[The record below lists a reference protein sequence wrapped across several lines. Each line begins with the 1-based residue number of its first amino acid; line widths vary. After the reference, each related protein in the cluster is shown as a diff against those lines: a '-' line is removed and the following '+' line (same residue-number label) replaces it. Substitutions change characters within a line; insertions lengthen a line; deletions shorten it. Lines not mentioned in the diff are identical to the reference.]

1 MFKMVSWLITLSVAM
16 NLLGATVA
24 FSQVTDSPPADPT
37 TYELVHARLSVSPT
51 GSSSN
56 KIEVEFGK
64 DFPTGPNA
72 ELLGRPG
79 SWVVRTVALIATTVN
94 LPGGPINEIPGDE
107 RRYQPIQVRLSAPN
121 QKLVELTLG
130 HGLNQATHRISI
142 ILRQFNYPEVAIG
155 PSPKTGASKIF
166 TSAKGKEDADIY
178 FSGTAAAARGAK
190 PLYTFESKIG
200 YWHSLRRHGSI
211 GVRATVDAAKETNID
226 PDSITANGT
235 YEKVFVFAP
244 ATGIILKSD
253 FLGGEFDKGNET
265 RNLTTKLDAI
275 MVIPSAALGET
286 TFATMDFTLGFEGGH
301 SFRHKLDPDGLG
313 GFWRWKLGANAY
325 LLALNALGL
334 NRINVSA
341 EYKVRVMHSAEPFT
355 KKIGDDDVTIL
366 TKKPRHHVGINTDFM
381 FSKAFGITMQ
391 YRYGTLP
398 PAFKFVD
405 HSVSAGL
412 TFKLK
417 QANK

>member
-1 MFKMVSWLITLSVAM
+1 MFKRLNWLIILSVAM

-24 FSQVTDSPPADPT
+24 FSQTDSPPADPT
-37 TYELVHARLSVSPT
+37 TYELVQAFFFDQPGQT
-51 GSSSN
+51 FTD
-56 KIEVEFGK
+56 KIEVAFGK
-64 DFPTGPNA
+64 NFPKGPGLAVFKTPDNW
-72 ELLGRPG
+72 R
-79 SWVVRTVALIATTVN
+79 VRTVALKATTVM
-94 LPGGPINEIPGDE
+94 LPSGNINEVIGDE
-107 RRYQPIQVRLSAPN
+107 RYYVPKQVVVNEAGKFVTLSLDSQLDRDAH
-121 QKLVELTLG
+121 KVTV
-130 HGLNQATHRISI
+130 IF
-142 ILRQFNYPEVAIG
+142 RQFNYPEVTIG
-155 PSPKTGASKIF
+155 PSPKTGGSKIF

-178 FSGTAAAARGAK
+178 FSGTAAAAQGAK
-190 PLYTFESKIG
+190 PLYNFESKIG
-200 YWHSLRRHGSI
+200 YLQSLRRYGSI
-211 GVRATVDAAKETNID
+211 GVRGTVDAAKETNID

-275 MVIPSAALGET
+275 LVLRSAPISET
-286 TFATMDFTLGFEGGH
+286 AFATMDFTLGFEGGH
-301 SFRHKLDPDGLG
+301 NFRHKLDTDGLG

-325 LLALNALGL
+325 LVALNALGL

-341 EYKVRVMHSAEPFT
+341 EYKVRLMRSAEPFT

-366 TKKPRHHVGINTDFM
+366 SKKPRHHVGINTDFM

-405 HSVSAGL
+405 HSVSAGI